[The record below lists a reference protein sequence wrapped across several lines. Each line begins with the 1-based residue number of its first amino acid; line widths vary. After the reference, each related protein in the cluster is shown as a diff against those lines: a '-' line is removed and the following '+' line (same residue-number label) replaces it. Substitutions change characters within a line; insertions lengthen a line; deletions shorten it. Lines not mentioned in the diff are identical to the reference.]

1 MTSAE
6 TLLVTEEL
14 GFAQAFTF
22 NPKEGIDNP
31 ALVISDDPEPDP
43 TIMPR
48 LCLLKRSECQTFG
61 FHLRLDQRG
70 RGYEITNVEPWSPAV
85 QSGLKA
91 EDRLLEV
98 NEENVDKMEFNEI
111 QSSGPHLFLL
121 VLRKEEYDQVQYEP
135 LPQRKPNQ
143 ASKGDSWSR
152 PRLCH
157 VSRDP
162 EHGLGMSFTGEW
174 ARFSVSTVTDGAAE
188 KAGVRTGDALVWIN
202 GVSASVLTLASLS
215 RMVSSGDPVT
225 VLVVE
230 PVSASFYVRRKVPIF
245 PELAENIN
253 LPHAAKTMRL
263 ERRRDGYGFLLRQ
276 ERDSGFFGSDP
287 TAHMLREVDA
297 ASAAEDAGMTDGDVL
312 LAVNEEPV
320 EDLEHEEVVNRIRA
334 SGDRVTLT
342 SISAEGRRFY
352 RTVGDVN
359 IRFVWLGISPL
370 LFLDDSASPSC
381 TQMED
386 AAPKTPSCDLD
397 KGEPH
402 LKEEHTGSC
411 FHPKFI
417 VSPSSRPEK
426 HRAGTQTC
434 LFHSHTYPGPTG
446 LQQRGV
452 ALSAPGLPTSTEEMS
467 DSLHKNIIRRGEG
480 ESLFHHQ
487 LTAFLRSSHLVNGQ
501 PLGFLVCPLGPS

>member
-1 MTSAE
+1 KIYTQDLSR
-6 TLLVTEEL
+6 TFSL
-14 GFAQAFTF
+14 FTF

-48 LCLLKRSECQTFG
+48 LCLLKRSESQTFG

-98 NEENVDKMEFNEI
+98 NEENVDKMEFNEVRRVWHKI
-111 QSSGPHLFLL
+111 NPTCFLGYCMAVDL
-121 VLRKEEYDQVQYEP
+121 QTLCR
-135 LPQRKPNQ
+135 

-162 EHGLGMSFTGEW
+162 EHGLGMSFSQTNGEW

-215 RMVSSGDPVT
+215 RMKWRVMQVNKSGDPVT

-230 PVSASFYVRRKVPIF
+230 PVSASCYVRRKVPIF

-276 ERDSGFFGSDP
+276 ERVKSLQK
-287 TAHMLREVDA
+287 TEVDA
-297 ASAAEDAGMTDGDVL
+297 GSAAEDAGMTDGDVL
-312 LAVNEEPV
+312 LTVNEEPV
-320 EDLEHEEVVNRIRA
+320 EELEHEEVVNRIRA

-352 RTVGDVN
+352 RTVGD
-359 IRFVWLGISPL
+359 LGISPL

-386 AAPKTPSCDLD
+386 AAPKTASCDLD
-397 KGEPH
+397 KGEPQ
-402 LKEEHTGSC
+402 LD
-411 FHPKFI
+411 
-417 VSPSSRPEK
+417 
-426 HRAGTQTC
+426 
-434 LFHSHTYPGPTG
+434 FHSSSSSNRPGVFIRKVLKCLTVYTKTSLG
-446 LQQRGV
+446 GGRG
-452 ALSAPGLPTSTEEMS
+452 S
-467 DSLHKNIIRRGEG
+467 
-480 ESLFHHQ
+480 
-487 LTAFLRSSHLVNGQ
+487 RSSTI
-501 PLGFLVCPLGPS
+501 S

>member
-1 MTSAE
+1 M
-6 TLLVTEEL
+6 VKCNEL
-14 GFAQAFTF
+14 TFTF

-31 ALVISDDPEPDP
+31 ALVIKPDP

-98 NEENVDKMEFNEI
+98 NEENVDKMEFNEVVRKI
-111 QSSGPHLFLL
+111 QSCGPHLFLL
-121 VLRKEEYDQVQYEP
+121 VLRKEEYDQMAVDLQT
-135 LPQRKPNQ
+135 LCR

-162 EHGLGMSFTGEW
+162 EHGLGMSFSFVSAGEW

-215 RMVSSGDPVT
+215 RMVNKSGDPVT

-230 PVSASFYVRRKVPIF
+230 PVSASCYVRRKVPIF

-263 ERRRDGYGFLLRQ
+263 ERRREGYGFLLRQ
-276 ERDSGFFGSDP
+276 ERVK
-287 TAHMLREVDA
+287 THVLREVDA
-297 ASAAEDAGMTDGDVL
+297 GSAAEDVGMTDGDVL

-320 EDLEHEEVVNRIRA
+320 EELEHEEVVNRIRA

-352 RTVGDVN
+352 RT
-359 IRFVWLGISPL
+359 LGISPL
-370 LFLDDSASPSC
+370 LFLDDSASPTALGGSGHVV
-381 TQMED
+381 
-386 AAPKTPSCDLD
+386 PDLLQ
-397 KGEPH
+397 GVQV
-402 LKEEHTGSC
+402 TWS
-411 FHPKFI
+411 
-417 VSPSSRPEK
+417 
-426 HRAGTQTC
+426 QTC
-434 LFHSHTYPGPTG
+434 STGFRSRGP
-446 LQQRGV
+446 RP
-452 ALSAPGLPTSTEEMS
+452 APGGSGLVVPDLLQGDQVSWSPTCSTGFRS
-467 DSLHKNIIRRGEG
+467 RGPRPALWG
-480 ESLFHHQ
+480 SGL
-487 LTAFLRSSHLVNGQ
+487 LV
-501 PLGFLVCPLGPS
+501 PDLL

>member
-1 MTSAE
+1 M
-6 TLLVTEEL
+6 
-14 GFAQAFTF
+14 FTF

-43 TIMPR
+43 TIIPR

-98 NEENVDKMEFNEI
+98 NEENVDKMEFNEVVRKI
-111 QSSGPHLFLL
+111 QSCGPHLFLL
-121 VLRKEEYDQVQYEP
+121 VLQKEEYDQMAVDLQT
-135 LPQRKPNQ
+135 LCR

-162 EHGLGMSFTGEW
+162 EHGLGMSFSFVSAGEW

-215 RMVSSGDPVT
+215 RMVNKSGDPVT

-230 PVSASFYVRRKVPIF
+230 PVSASCYVRRKVPIF

-276 ERDSGFFGSDP
+276 ERVKS
-287 TAHMLREVDA
+287 HVLREVDA
-297 ASAAEDAGMTDGDVL
+297 GSAAEDAGMTDGAVL

-320 EDLEHEEVVNRIRA
+320 EELEHEEVVNRIRA
-334 SGDRVTLT
+334 SGNRVTLT

-359 IRFVWLGISPL
+359 IRFVWVRP
-370 LFLDDSASPSC
+370 DC

-386 AAPKTPSCDLD
+386 AAPKTASCDLD
-397 KGEPH
+397 KGEPQ
-402 LKEEHTGSC
+402 LD
-411 FHPKFI
+411 
-417 VSPSSRPEK
+417 
-426 HRAGTQTC
+426 
-434 LFHSHTYPGPTG
+434 FHSSSGSNRPGVFIRKVMGTK
-446 LQQRGV
+446 V
-452 ALSAPGLPTSTEEMS
+452 SAPPSASKPLFAQRRKSEENPT
-467 DSLHKNIIRRGEG
+467 L
-480 ESLFHHQ
+480 Q
-487 LTAFLRSSHLVNGQ
+487 LQ
-501 PLGFLVCPLGPS
+501 

>member
-1 MTSAE
+1 MTSSTAPVL
-6 TLLVTEEL
+6 THCHAVVPTGIQNGTDLPR
-14 GFAQAFTF
+14 FTF

-48 LCLLKRSECQTFG
+48 LCLLKRSESQTFG

-98 NEENVDKMEFNEI
+98 NEENVDKMEFNEVVRKI
-111 QSSGPHLFLL
+111 QSCGPHLFLL
-121 VLRKEEYDQVQYEP
+121 VLRKEEYDQAAQMAVDLQT
-135 LPQRKPNQ
+135 LCR

-162 EHGLGMSFTGEW
+162 EHGLGMSFSQTNGEW

-215 RMVSSGDPVT
+215 RMVNKSGDPVT

-230 PVSASFYVRRKVPIF
+230 PVSASCYVRRKVPIF

-276 ERDSGFFGSDP
+276 ERVKSLQK
-287 TAHMLREVDA
+287 TAHVLREVDA
-297 ASAAEDAGMTDGDVL
+297 GSAAEDAGMTDGDVL
-312 LAVNEEPV
+312 LTVNEEPV
-320 EDLEHEEVVNRIRA
+320 EELEHEEVVNRIRA

-352 RTVGDVN
+352 RT
-359 IRFVWLGISPL
+359 LGISPL

-386 AAPKTPSCDLD
+386 AAPKTASCDLD
-397 KGEPH
+397 KGEPQ
-402 LKEEHTGSC
+402 LD
-411 FHPKFI
+411 
-417 VSPSSRPEK
+417 
-426 HRAGTQTC
+426 
-434 LFHSHTYPGPTG
+434 FHSSSSSNRPGVFIRKTS
-446 LQQRGV
+446 QR
-452 ALSAPGLPTSTEEMS
+452 
-467 DSLHKNIIRRGEG
+467 RREV
-480 ESLFHHQ
+480 L
-487 LTAFLRSSHLVNGQ
+487 L
-501 PLGFLVCPLGPS
+501 